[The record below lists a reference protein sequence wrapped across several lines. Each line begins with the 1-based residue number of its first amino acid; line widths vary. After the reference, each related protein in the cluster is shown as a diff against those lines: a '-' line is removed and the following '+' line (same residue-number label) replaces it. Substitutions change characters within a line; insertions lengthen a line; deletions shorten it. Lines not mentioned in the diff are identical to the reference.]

1 MNSFKL
7 LQVGRPLLRTGY
19 VLSPRVSAPP
29 TTRGV
34 FSRNPLSSK
43 IPPQLHHHDID
54 RNISFTSADIWSEMD
69 RMERQMNRLVERT
82 LGRDWTWPTTAA
94 MTRPSRLALRESDY
108 VPVEVNED
116 GSRTYRQ
123 HYLVAGCEPENVKV
137 SIDGRIITIKAKGEF
152 QTNGS
157 KSVREHTLSYSL
169 PDEVDPEKVRT
180 YLADGY
186 LTIEA
191 PLPPVEPTKQVHELE
206 IERKSTG
213 QIGSGQDKQV
223 GSN

>member
-1 MNSFKL
+1 MNSFKF

-69 RMERQMNRLVERT
+69 RMERQMNRLVERSF
-82 LGRDWTWPTTAA
+82 GRDWMWPTYT
-94 MTRPSRLALRESDY
+94 MTRPARLAQQDTSEYL
-108 VPVEVNED
+108 PVDVNED

-137 SIDGRIITIKAKGEF
+137 SIDGRMITIRAKGEH
-152 QTNGS
+152 QSNGS
-157 KSVREHTLSYSL
+157 KSVREHTLSYTL
-169 PDEVDPEKVRT
+169 PEEVDPEKVRT
-180 YLADGY
+180 YLANGY

-206 IERKSTG
+206 IERKSSG
-213 QIGSGQDKQV
+213 QIGSGQEKQAE
-223 GSN
+223 SN

>member
-1 MNSFKL
+1 
-7 LQVGRPLLRTGY
+7 
-19 VLSPRVSAPP
+19 
-29 TTRGV
+29 
-34 FSRNPLSSK
+34 
-43 IPPQLHHHDID
+43 
-54 RNISFTSADIWSEMD
+54 
-69 RMERQMNRLVERT
+69 MERQMNRLVERT
-82 LGRDWTWPTTAA
+82 FGRDWMWPTYS
-94 MTRPSRLALRESDY
+94 MTRPARLQLRDTSDY
-108 VPVEVNED
+108 LPVEINED

-137 SIDGRIITIKAKGEF
+137 SINDRIITIKAKGEF
-152 QTNGS
+152 QSNGS
-157 KSVREHTLSYSL
+157 KSVREHTLSYTL

-191 PLPPVEPTKQVHELE
+191 PLPPVEPKKQVHELE

-213 QIGSGQDKQV
+213 QIGSGQEKQA